1 LAIAHCLLSDGFL
14 AGSVLLVQENMF
26 DVATIMQVVSYVYHT
41 NQVGCQDAEMV
52 MRVPTGRLK
61 TNSLLL
67 TTCTYCHS
75 SSEPLAV
82 PIQNEAA
89 RHGVPDRVSRSA
101 MQAL

>member
-1 LAIAHCLLSDGFL
+1 M
-14 AGSVLLVQENMF
+14 V
-26 DVATIMQVVSYVYHT
+26 DVATIMQVVSYVSH
-41 NQVGCQDAEMV
+41 QSSRLPRRRSGDESAD
-52 MRVPTGRLK
+52 GRLK

-67 TTCTYCHS
+67 TTGTYWHS

-101 MQAL
+101 RQAL